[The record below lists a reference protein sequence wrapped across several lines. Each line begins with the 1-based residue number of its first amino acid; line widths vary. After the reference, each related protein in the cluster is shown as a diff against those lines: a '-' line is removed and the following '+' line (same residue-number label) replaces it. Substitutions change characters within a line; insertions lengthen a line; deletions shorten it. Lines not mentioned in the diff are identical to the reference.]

1 MTTDYPG
8 PDPQFHAQAI
18 ALMKQKQD
26 QLNKEASQE
35 VIPEPKV
42 VPEPK
47 ATKKAS
53 KKSTVSKKGSSIT
66 KEEVIVTPEPEV
78 VVRKPYYIEGEV
90 LAGGR
95 VVGFFAAHKGVSGL
109 TLGWSKPSMMAELE
123 GLMICGANILED
135 GVVVDTIDPNTE
147 PWRFIENLPRLFLG
161 RPFSGGKVY
170 EIDEV
175 ED

>member
-35 VIPEPKV
+35 VTPEPEV
-42 VPEPK
+42 EPK
-47 ATKKAS
+47 TTKKAP
-53 KKSTVSKKGSSIT
+53 KKSTAPKKGSSIT

-90 LAGGR
+90 LAGGKA
-95 VVGFFAAHKGVSGL
+95 VGFFAAHKGVSGL
-109 TLGWSKPSMMAELE
+109 TLGWSKPSMMADLE

>member
-1 MTTDYPG
+1 MVSDYPE
-8 PDPQFHAQAI
+8 PDPQFHAQAVK
-18 ALMKQKQD
+18 LMKQKQD
-26 QLNKEASQE
+26 QLNKPVSQE
-35 VIPEPKV
+35 VIPEPK
-42 VPEPK
+42 
-47 ATKKAS
+47 ATKKAD
-53 KKSTVSKKGSSIT
+53 KKSKIAKTGASIT

-78 VVRKPYYIEGEV
+78 AVRKPYYLEGEV

-95 VVGFFAAHKGVSGL
+95 VVGFFAAHKGVNGL

-123 GLMICGANILED
+123 GLMISGANILED

-147 PWRFIENLPRLFLG
+147 SWRFIENLPRLFLG
-161 RPFSGGKVY
+161 RPFSGGKIY

>member
-26 QLNKEASQE
+26 QLNKEESQE
-35 VIPEPKV
+35 VIPK
-42 VPEPK
+42 PK

-78 VVRKPYYIEGEV
+78 VVRKPYYLEGEV
-90 LAGGR
+90 LAGGS
-95 VVGFFAAHKGVSGL
+95 VVGFFSAHKGVNGL
-109 TLGWSKPSMMAELE
+109 TLGWSKPSMMADLE
-123 GLMICGANILED
+123 SLMICGANILED
-135 GVVVDTIDPNTE
+135 GVVVDSIDPNTE
-147 PWRFIENLPRLFLG
+147 SWKFIENLPRLFLG
-161 RPFSGGKVY
+161 KPFSGGKVY